1 MKLYDKL
8 NYYAKTD
15 AYPFHMP
22 GHKRRIDVMPKW
34 NPYAMDITEIDGFDN
49 LHDAQEILKDT
60 MDEIAAFR
68 GAEESY
74 LLINGTT
81 AGLLSAISACVSHR
95 DEILIARNC
104 HKAVYH
110 GIFLNELCPHYS
122 YPQISDKLWINC
134 GIISENI
141 EKMLIKYPKIR
152 LVVVTSPT
160 YEGVVSDIES
170 IAKIVHSHGIPLLVD
185 QAHGAHFGMQED
197 FPKSAL
203 EQGADLVVESVHKTL
218 PAFTQ
223 TALLHVQGN
232 LVDRSRLK
240 QFLGIYQTSSPSYVM
255 MSGIAWCMDYCQKE
269 RKSAFSQYAKQLY
282 QLRKQLEQLPM
293 LVLYDGKK
301 EAKDAAVFDYDMGK
315 IVFGVKDNLFTGA
328 ELYSYLREVHHLEM
342 EMASMSYVIA
352 MTSVMDTKEGLERL
366 FVAAKDIN
374 DKAIKRKEMG
384 QNLKASHSMR
394 PPDKQNKYI
403 LSPYEADQ
411 KAGRK
416 ISFLQAAG
424 KIAKDYVYLYPP
436 GIPLLV
442 PGEEITEEM
451 ISYVQACEAQGL
463 SVKGI
468 KEETIWI
475 VQD

>member
-1 MKLYDKL
+1 
-8 NYYAKTD
+8 
-15 AYPFHMP
+15 
-22 GHKRRIDVMPKW
+22 
-34 NPYAMDITEIDGFDN
+34 
-49 LHDAQEILKDT
+49 
-60 MDEIAAFR
+60 
-68 GAEESY
+68 
-74 LLINGTT
+74 
-81 AGLLSAISACVSHR
+81 
-95 DEILIARNC
+95 
-104 HKAVYH
+104 
-110 GIFLNELCPHYS
+110 
-122 YPQISDKLWINC
+122 
-134 GIISENI
+134 
-141 EKMLIKYPKIR
+141 
-152 LVVVTSPT
+152 
-160 YEGVVSDIES
+160 
-170 IAKIVHSHGIPLLVD
+170 
-185 QAHGAHFGMQED
+185 
-197 FPKSAL
+197 
-203 EQGADLVVESVHKTL
+203 
-218 PAFTQ
+218 
-223 TALLHVQGN
+223 
-232 LVDRSRLK
+232 
-240 QFLGIYQTSSPSYVM
+240 
-255 MSGIAWCMDYCQKE
+255 
-269 RKSAFSQYAKQLY
+269 
-282 QLRKQLEQLPM
+282 M

-366 FVAAKDIN
+366 LVAAKDIN